1 MGAIPMLNIPLEDVP
16 LRTEVKFCLKK
27 DLTNVPTRDD
37 LNLSTLPNLNLV
49 LVDHHVLQNQDLS
62 LLPKIV
68 EIIDHRQQSSLAQFP
83 PGCKITLDLVGSC
96 STLVADKVLKENYED
111 EFGLELLRATI
122 LTDTINLSKKAKKAT
137 TLDISI
143 TEKIEKILCHTQL
156 SREFVFRDIVEAK
169 RDIKGFTAEQLL
181 RKDLKIVPLPNGST
195 AAAPSTLFLAAE
207 ICNRFENVN
216 SMEALYD
223 KFCQKYNSQLLI
235 IIGSNH
241 GKRDILF
248 YYPEEQIDSAELVK
262 DMEKKLLKHEE
273 INAEVSKAP
282 SKRCL
287 LIKQGNITF
296 TRKKILPIILNSS
309 NNA

>member
-1 MGAIPMLNIPLEDVP
+1 M
-16 LRTEVKFCLKK
+16 
-27 DLTNVPTRDD
+27 
-37 LNLSTLPNLNLV
+37 
-49 LVDHHVLQNQDLS
+49 
-62 LLPKIV
+62 
-68 EIIDHRQQSSLAQFP
+68 
-83 PGCKITLDLVGSC
+83 
-96 STLVADKVLKENYED
+96 
-111 EFGLELLRATI
+111 
-122 LTDTINLSKKAKKAT
+122 
-137 TLDISI
+137 
-143 TEKIEKILCHTQL
+143 
-156 SREFVFRDIVEAK
+156 
-169 RDIKGFTAEQLL
+169 
-181 RKDLKIVPLPNGST
+181 
-195 AAAPSTLFLAAE
+195 
-207 ICNRFENVN
+207 
-216 SMEALYD
+216 
-223 KFCQKYNSQLLI
+223 YNSQLLI